1 LTAPR
6 DALREYIAA
15 PSTRSALSSYA
26 RRRGL
31 HDSAEDVVQTV
42 LCDALAVAAVPVES
56 DELPRWLNGI
66 ARHKVADEHRRR
78 ARWSPAEPSEGSCV
92 PSEEAEDLL
101 RRIDGEVVEPE
112 ERQALEW
119 LVREHQ
125 GEALCEMARAEALA
139 PDTLR
144 QRVARFRR
152 KLRARYLAP
161 LAMLVAL
168 GGGGA
173 LWASSASRT
182 QATLTSA
189 SALAAFAGDWRVI
202 DVAPASYRSLTL
214 RVRIGAQGVRVLA
227 AEGVVGRDLN
237 VEALGE
243 ARVRISSGS
252 RAWTCRVE
260 RIDDAHFKLVSERGF
275 VLLERQR

>member
-1 LTAPR
+1 
-6 DALREYIAA
+6 
-15 PSTRSALSSYA
+15 
-26 RRRGL
+26 
-31 HDSAEDVVQTV
+31 VVQTV

-78 ARWSPAEPSEGSCV
+78 ARWSPAEPSEGSCT
-92 PSEEAEDLL
+92 PSEEADDLL
-101 RRIDGEVVEPE
+101 RRIDGDIVEPE

-161 LAMLVAL
+161 LAVLLAI
-168 GGGGA
+168 GTGGA
-173 LWASSASRT
+173 LWSRSLPAPTATLSSAGG
-182 QATLTSA
+182 
-189 SALAAFAGDWRVI
+189 LAAFAGDWRVV
-202 DVAPASYRSLTL
+202 DVAPASYRSLDL
-214 RVRIGAQGVRVLA
+214 RVRIGAHGVRVLA

-243 ARVRISSGS
+243 SKVRVSSGS
-252 RAWTCRVE
+252 RSWLCRIE
-260 RIDDAHFKLVSERGF
+260 RSDDAHFRLVSERGF
-275 VLLERQR
+275 VVLERQH

>member
-1 LTAPR
+1 M
-6 DALREYIAA
+6 
-15 PSTRSALSSYA
+15 
-26 RRRGL
+26 
-31 HDSAEDVVQTV
+31 QTV

-56 DELPRWLNGI
+56 QDLPRWLNGI

-78 ARWSPAEPSEGSCV
+78 ARFSPAEPSEGSRA

-161 LAMLVAL
+161 LLVLLAV
-168 GGGGA
+168 GSAGA
-173 LWASSASRT
+173 LWGRALSVAPAS
-182 QATLTSA
+182 LTSTGG
-189 SALAAFAGDWRVI
+189 LAAFAGDWRVV
-202 DVAPASYRSLTL
+202 DVAPARYRSLDL
-214 RVRIGAQGVRVLA
+214 RVHVGAQGVRVLA
-227 AEGVVGRDLN
+227 AEGVVARDLS
-237 VEALGE
+237 VAALGDGQV
-243 ARVRISSGS
+243 RVSSGA
-252 RAWTCRVE
+252 RAWTCRIE
-260 RIDDAHFKLVSERGF
+260 RIDERHFKLVSERGF
-275 VLLERQR
+275 VLLERLR